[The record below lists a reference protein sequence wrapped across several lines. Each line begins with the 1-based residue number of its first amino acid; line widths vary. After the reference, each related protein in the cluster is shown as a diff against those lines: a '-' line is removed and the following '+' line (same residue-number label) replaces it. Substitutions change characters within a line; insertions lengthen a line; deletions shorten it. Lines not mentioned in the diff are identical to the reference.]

1 MIIIENIDHIC
12 LSVADIEESIG
23 FYRDYLGFDIVEHM
37 SGTTEALMQVG
48 DIRLRLTSAE
58 AAKNKSVGYVA
69 FYVDEQDFEDALDEI
84 EEAGIETAGDPEE
97 YRGGKR
103 IVISDPSG
111 NRIALCYTK
120 K

>member
-1 MIIIENIDHIC
+1 MNGT
-12 LSVADIEESIG
+12 AD
-23 FYRDYLGFDIVEHM
+23 
-37 SGTTEALMQVG
+37 ALMQVG
-48 DIRLRLTSAE
+48 DIRLRLISSD
-58 AAKNKSVGYVA
+58 AAKNKSSGYVA

-84 EEAGIETAGDPEE
+84 EESGIETVGNPEE

-103 IVISDPSG
+103 VIILDPSG